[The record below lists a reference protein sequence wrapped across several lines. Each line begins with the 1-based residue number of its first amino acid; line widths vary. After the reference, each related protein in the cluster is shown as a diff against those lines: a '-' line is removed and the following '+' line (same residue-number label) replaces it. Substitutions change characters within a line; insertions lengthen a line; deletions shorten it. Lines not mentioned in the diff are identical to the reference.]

1 MSNTLDAIAA
11 DLQNYVVSPLNAF
24 GLGGFIFDA
33 EGESIARLSA
43 DITDHYTEDNHA
55 IQDHIAIHPKR
66 ITLKGYVGEV
76 VYTTADQDLSLLQK
90 AVQKLTQISE
100 FLPSIS
106 SYAAQAEDALSSPL
120 SSTINLGDAS
130 NIYGMVK
137 NLISSNGD
145 EARQQNAY
153 LYFQSLMNQGI
164 LMGVQTPWEFITNMV
179 IETITAVQSEN
190 SRFIT
195 DFSITLKQMRFAK
208 TKTNAFSTIA
218 KGTSAPNNLSPDATQ
233 GDMSQSGV
241 YVPLPEKQLIGAAA
255 LQATNPVKLGN
266 VPGVALPSPT
276 LPSFQSQIDGAD
288 AYLNNPAVL
297 KTFKRAVGQ

>member
-43 DITDHYTEDNHA
+43 DITDPYTEDNHA

-66 ITLKGYVGEV
+66 ITLTGYVGEV
-76 VYTTADQDLSLLQK
+76 EYTTADQDSSLLQK

-137 NLISSNGD
+137 NLISSNGE

-208 TKTNAFSTIA
+208 TKTNAFSTIV

-288 AYLNNPAVL
+288 AY
-297 KTFKRAVGQ
+297 